1 MTLTSRQI
9 SIATN
14 LLNNPQTYKV
24 KDLSERYKV
33 SVRTVRNDLKKIS
46 EWINEQ
52 PGCQYNT
59 KTGKG
64 VWISFAGDF
73 NRKNAI
79 ESLQSLLNEENSNS
93 QYLSPDQRKWKIL
106 TKLVFS
112 DKYLTGRQ
120 LTETL
125 KVSPNTF
132 LSDLNN
138 AKDEVRKFNLE
149 LVSKNYYGYFL
160 DGDEIS
166 IRALMEYILQKQLS
180 KYAYGSNNSMDMM
193 ARITTKSE
201 LNTSLPQDL
210 NKLINYVALVLE
222 DELFSFE
229 EGNSVTDL
237 NVIKSMIIRLVI
249 IIFENKKKKII
260 KIKAQSKKI
269 NSSQKQYAKI
279 YRLVIKKF
287 NIEPIKDEE
296 KYFIFGVKV
305 LEKDVEANAVVKQII
320 TYVSKKMNLPLNND
334 IQLQDSLTQHLLS
347 ELNSSY
353 QSFNDYTPFT
363 EEVKN
368 RFSELYMVVKQALK
382 KYISQSPLIT
392 NDTFTTLVT
401 LHFLV
406 SVSDTEKVTQIK
418 ALYVCS
424 SGLGATRL
432 LEKVVQENIPYI
444 VSVGFASVINYQVKI
459 RELEPDIVIS
469 IFPLEKV
476 DNTTIIQVNPIPNES
491 DLSEIKARISRLK
504 PKINLKSGVQY
515 QTTLKK
521 EQTIN
526 SAEKVLS
533 LSLEA
538 FIEVNEYFDH
548 LIDAKYKK
556 AFMIHVQLATERIY
570 FNRQYNSKPSD
581 RQINKFSKKDVD
593 KLRKIYKKLGL
604 DINISEIVAIL
615 RYTLLK

>member
-305 LEKDVEANAVVKQII
+305 LEKDVEAKAVVKQII

-401 LHFLV
+401 LHFIV

-593 KLRKIYKKLGL
+593 KLREIYKKLGL